1 MNHPMPAAR
10 PTAPRSM
17 TPRPTLRWPAP
28 RRAAPARH
36 YDLVCV
42 LCGTRQP
49 DDGLTLGCAQVH
61 EPALL
66 RTDYTS
72 ARFSPRPDDDGLF
85 RYRDWLPVTPAAA
98 GGTGRSA
105 VYRSTGLARALGL
118 AELWI
123 AFNGYWPERGAGL
136 ETATFKEFEAYT
148 VLGRMPPGPAVLTVA
163 SSGNTGAAFAWAC
176 SQAGR
181 PCVVIVPRAAL
192 GRFRFRAELQPW
204 VQLVV
209 IDDGDYPD
217 AIGFAARLAARPG
230 FVLEGGVQNV
240 GRRDGL
246 GTVLLAAVEQMGRL
260 PTHYFQAVGSGT
272 GAIAV
277 HEAAGRLQAAGVMG
291 HGGTAAPGRDRPRL
305 MLCQN
310 APFTPIHDLWR
321 RGQRAVPP
329 GHGDQFRP
337 AIEEVCANELTNWA
351 PPFSIRGGVYDVLTE
366 SGGTVLTAGN
376 RSVQAALALFLDQ
389 EGIDIEPAAGVA
401 VACLREA
408 AARGVLDRGSVVLL
422 NITGGGRR
430 RAGLDGGAVAAEPR
444 LRLTR
449 AELDQAETVDRVVQG
464 QVNAPDRDRT
474 DTGTLLG
481 GGLFRWAT
489 GALTKR

>member
-1 MNHPMPAAR
+1 MNAMPAAR
-10 PTAPRSM
+10 PAAPR
-17 TPRPTLRWPAP
+17 
-28 RRAAPARH
+28 H
-36 YDLVCV
+36 YALVCA

-49 DDGLTLGCAQVH
+49 DDGRTLGCAGVH

-66 RTDYTS
+66 HTDYQS
-72 ARFSPRPDDDGLF
+72 ARFSPRADDGGLF
-85 RYRDWLPVTPAAA
+85 RYRDWLPVAQTMT

-105 VYRSTGLARALGL
+105 VYRSTGLARTLGL

-123 AFNGYWPERGAGL
+123 AFNGYWPERGAVL

-148 VLGRMPPGPAVLTVA
+148 VLARMPADPAVLTVA

-181 PCVVIVPRAAL
+181 PALIIVPRAAL
-192 GRFRFRAELQPW
+192 GRFRFQAALQPW

-209 IDDGDYPD
+209 IEDGDYPD
-217 AIGFAARLAARPG
+217 AIGFAARLAGRPG
-230 FVLEGGVQNV
+230 FQLEGGVQNV

-246 GTVLLAAVEQMGRL
+246 GTVLLAAFEQMRRL

-277 HEAAGRLQAAGVMG
+277 HEAAGRLQMAGAAGN
-291 HGGTAAPGRDRPRL
+291 GGGAGGRRRPRL

-321 RGQRAVPP
+321 RGQRTVPA
-329 GHGDQFRP
+329 GHGDRFRQ
-337 AIEEVCANELTNWA
+337 AIREVCANELTNWA
-351 PPFSIRGGVYDVLTE
+351 PPFSVRGGVYDVLTE
-366 SGGTVLTAGN
+366 SGGMVLTADN
-376 RSVQAALALFLDQ
+376 SSVQAALALFLEQ

-401 VACLREA
+401 VACLRDA
-408 AARGVLDRGSVVLL
+408 AASGLVDRGSVVLL
-422 NITGGGRR
+422 NITGGGRL
-430 RAGLDGGAVAAEPR
+430 RAGRRSSGVAAEPR

-449 AELDQAETVDRVVQG
+449 AELGRAETVDRV
-464 QVNAPDRDRT
+464 AAAC
-474 DTGTLLG
+474 LA
-481 GGLFRWAT
+481 AT
-489 GALTKR
+489 TVGAAG